1 MEKNYADVL
10 ESYLIPAEEGFGNFL
25 KGVKDKILKFIKWV
39 INKCKELGQKITSKL
54 RKPKQKESEVKAD
67 NAEPKLMSIDEV
79 RKRFREMGIYKS
91 IKEGLTIFRKDYL
104 SHVLENIKSERTDEE
119 TPFRGI
125 DHLQDAFVNIRSFNV
140 KNIVGVCLELPERID
155 IMEGINDVTKTATS
169 LLEQLQ
175 QMVER
180 TPETDEN
187 KEHLRVINSHV
198 TQVSKIMP
206 VINTL
211 ESFL

>member
-10 ESYLIPAEEGFGNFL
+10 ESYLIAEEGFGNFL
-25 KGVKDKILKFIKWV
+25 KGMKNKILKFIKWL
-39 INKCKELGQKITSKL
+39 IDKCKELGQKITSKL
-54 RKPKQKESEVKAD
+54 RKPKQKASEVKAD
-67 NAEPKLMSIDEV
+67 NVEPKLMSIEEA

-119 TPFRGI
+119 TPSRGI
-125 DHLQDAFVNIRSFNV
+125 DHLQDAFDNIRSFNV

-155 IMEGINDVTKTATS
+155 IMEGINEVTKTTTS

-198 TQVSKIMP
+198 TQVSKIMT

>member
-10 ESYLIPAEEGFGNFL
+10 ESYLIAEEGFGNFL
-25 KGVKDKILKFIKWV
+25 KGMKDKILKFIKWV

-67 NAEPKLMSIDEV
+67 NAEPKLMSIDEA

-104 SHVLENIKSERTDEE
+104 SHVLENIKNERTDEE
-119 TPFRGI
+119 TPSRGI

-155 IMEGINDVTKTATS
+155 IMEGINEITKTATS
-169 LLEQLQ
+169 LLEHLQ

-198 TQVSKIMP
+198 TQVSKIMT